1 MSKPE
6 MSHIVY
12 GRMHVV
18 CDECGRMNSYYP
30 EEYEEGKE
38 GPDNCA
44 YCGAELIYGGYY
56 EEL

>member
-18 CDECGRMNSYYP
+18 CDKCNKINWYYQGDF
-30 EEYEEGKE
+30 YKEGKE

-44 YCGAELIYGGYY
+44 YCGAELIYD
-56 EEL
+56 

>member
-18 CDECGRMNSYYP
+18 CDKCNKINWYYP
-30 EEYEEGKE
+30 QEYEEGKE
-38 GPDNCA
+38 GPDNCS
-44 YCGAELIYGGYY
+44 YCGSELIYD
-56 EEL
+56 

>member
-18 CDECGRMNSYYP
+18 CDKCNKINWYYP
-30 EEYEEGKE
+30 QDYEEGKE
-38 GPDNCA
+38 GPDECA
-44 YCGAELIYGGYY
+44 YCGAELIYG
-56 EEL
+56 